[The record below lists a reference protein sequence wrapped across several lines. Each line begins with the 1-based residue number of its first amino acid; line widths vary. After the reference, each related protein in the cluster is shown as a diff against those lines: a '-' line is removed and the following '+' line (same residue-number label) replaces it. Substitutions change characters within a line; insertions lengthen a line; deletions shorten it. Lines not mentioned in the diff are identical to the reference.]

1 MPGDIAIPPENVSEN
16 NQELG
21 EMLERSKLKEELEYV
36 HARYFITTKIDFIF
50 FFNSRWKIYSFDIEG
65 FGAQDV
71 KPLINK
77 KTGKKCISKKS
88 GKPIGVQR
96 GGQQYPQKTFQEL
109 HIGK

>member
-50 FFNSRWKIYSFDIEG
+50 FF
-65 FGAQDV
+65 
-71 KPLINK
+71 
-77 KTGKKCISKKS
+77 
-88 GKPIGVQR
+88 
-96 GGQQYPQKTFQEL
+96 
-109 HIGK
+109 